1 MIKITITGR
10 GIYIMNKT
18 KLDIVLQLEV
28 AKDNLK
34 NALTSLIEVN
44 KGNNQFDYTTSG
56 VLSEVFNDVNKL
68 NTKLDNI
75 IYQKGK

>member
-1 MIKITITGR
+1 
-10 GIYIMNKT
+10 MNKT